1 MFHKECTLQ
10 KQKELWKAIV
20 PTMNEIY
27 KNYAS
32 RYDKL
37 VKAEDYE
44 KNIDRYLIN
53 NIEWKDK
60 IVCEAGIGTGRLTK
74 IYIQHIKK
82 LYGFDWEAHMIEQC
96 KNNLKEYLEK
106 VFLNIGNN
114 ECLPVKEEKA
124 DIFIEGWSFGHT
136 IVKNNND
143 IQSTTKEIINNL
155 RRNTTVDSVRIIIET
170 LGTNVNEPK
179 YINND
184 LKQFYRLI
192 EEEYGFKRTIVKTDY
207 KFDNYREA
215 AQIMGF
221 FFGEEM
227 ERGIIQ
233 SKSAIVPEYTGIW
246 IKIND

>member
-1 MFHKECTLQ
+1 M
-10 KQKELWKAIV
+10 

-27 KNYAS
+27 KKYALQ
-32 RYDKL
+32 YDKL
-37 VKAEDYE
+37 VKAEDYQ
-44 KNIDRYLIN
+44 KNINKYLIN

-60 IVCEAGIGTGRLTK
+60 VVYEAGIGTGRLTK
-74 IYIQHIKK
+74 IYIQQIKK
-82 LYGFDWEAHMIEQC
+82 LYGFDREAHMLEQC
-96 KNNLKEYLEK
+96 KNNLDEYLEK

-114 ECLPVKEEKA
+114 ESLPVVDEKS

-136 IVKNNND
+136 IVEKNND
-143 IQSTTKEIINNL
+143 IQSTTERIVNNIW
-155 RRNTTVDSVRIIIET
+155 RNTTVDSVKIIIET

-192 EEEYGFKRTIVKTDY
+192 EDEYGFKKTIVKTDY

-215 AQIMGF
+215 AQIMGS

-233 SKSAIVPEYTGIW
+233 RKSEIVPEYTGIW
-246 IKIND
+246 IKRNE

>member
-1 MFHKECTLQ
+1 M
-10 KQKELWKAIV
+10 

-27 KNYAS
+27 KKYATQ
-32 RYDKL
+32 YDNL
-37 VKAEDYE
+37 VKAEDYQ
-44 KNIDRYLIN
+44 KNVDQYLIE

-60 IVCEAGIGTGRLTK
+60 VVYEAGIGTGRLTK

-82 LYGFDWEAHMIEQC
+82 LYGFDREAHMLEQC
-96 KNNLKEYLEK
+96 KNNLDEYIEK
-106 VFLNIGNN
+106 VFINIGNN
-114 ECLPVKEEKA
+114 VCLPVIEKKA

-136 IVKNNND
+136 IVENNND
-143 IQSTTKEIINNL
+143 IQSTTERIVNNI
-155 RRNTTVDSVRIIIET
+155 RRNTTVDSVKIIIET
-170 LGTNVNEPK
+170 LGTNVNEQK

-192 EEEYGFKRTIVKTDY
+192 EEEYGFKKTIVKTDY
-207 KFDNYREA
+207 KFDDYREA

-233 SKSAIVPEYTGIW
+233 RKSEIVPEYTGIW
-246 IKIND
+246 IKRND

>member
-1 MFHKECTLQ
+1 M
-10 KQKELWKAIV
+10 

-27 KNYAS
+27 KKYATQ
-32 RYDKL
+32 YDNL
-37 VKAEDYE
+37 VKAEDYQ
-44 KNIDRYLIN
+44 KNVDRYLIE

-60 IVCEAGIGTGRLTK
+60 VVYEAGIGTGRLTK

-82 LYGFDWEAHMIEQC
+82 LYGFDREAHMLEQC
-96 KNNLKEYLEK
+96 KNNLNEYLEK

-114 ECLPVKEEKA
+114 ECLPVIEKKA
-124 DIFIEGWSFGHT
+124 EIFIEGWSFGHT
-136 IVKNNND
+136 IVENNND
-143 IQSTTKEIINNL
+143 IQSTTERIVNNI
-155 RRNTTVDSVRIIIET
+155 RRNTTVDSVKIIIET

-192 EEEYGFKRTIVKTDY
+192 EEEYGFKKTIVKTDY
-207 KFDNYREA
+207 KFDDYREA

-233 SKSAIVPEYTGIW
+233 RKSEIVPEYTGIW
-246 IKIND
+246 IKRND

>member
-1 MFHKECTLQ
+1 
-10 KQKELWKAIV
+10 
-20 PTMNEIY
+20 MNEIY

-32 RYDKL
+32 QYDKL

-60 IVCEAGIGTGRLTK
+60 VVCEAGIGTGRLSK
-74 IYIQHIKK
+74 IYIQQIKK
-82 LYGFDWEAHMIEQC
+82 LYGFDREAYMLEQC
-96 KNNLKEYLEK
+96 KNNLKDYLEK
-106 VFLNIGNN
+106 VYLSIGQN
-114 ECLPVKEEKA
+114 ESLPVIQEKA

-136 IVKNNND
+136 IVEHNND
-143 IQSTTKEIINNL
+143 IQSTTEQIINNI
-155 RRNTTVDSVRIIIET
+155 RRNTTVDSVKVIIET
-170 LGTNVNEPK
+170 LGTNVNAPI

-184 LKQFYRLI
+184 LKQFYRII

-207 KFDNYREA
+207 KFDDYREA

-227 ERGIIQ
+227 ERGII
-233 SKSAIVPEYTGIW
+233 KRKCEIVPEYTGIW

>member
-1 MFHKECTLQ
+1 
-10 KQKELWKAIV
+10 
-20 PTMNEIY
+20 MNEIY
-27 KNYAS
+27 KKYATQ
-32 RYDKL
+32 YDNL
-37 VKAEDYE
+37 VKAEDYQ
-44 KNIDRYLIN
+44 KNVDRYLIE

-60 IVCEAGIGTGRLTK
+60 VVYEAGIGTGRLTK

-82 LYGFDWEAHMIEQC
+82 LYGFDREAHMLEQC
-96 KNNLKEYLEK
+96 KNNLDEYIEK
-106 VFLNIGNN
+106 VFINIGNN
-114 ECLPVKEEKA
+114 VCLPVIEKKA

-136 IVKNNND
+136 IVENNND
-143 IQSTTKEIINNL
+143 IQSTTDKIIKNI
-155 RRNTTVDSVRIIIET
+155 RRNTTVDSVKIIIET

-192 EEEYGFKRTIVKTDY
+192 EEEYGFKKTIVKTDY
-207 KFDNYREA
+207 KFDDYREA

-233 SKSAIVPEYTGIW
+233 RKSEIVPEYTGIW
-246 IKIND
+246 IKRND